1 VTSPRSEPAAVG
13 GRWTL
18 VIGVVASCLA
28 LVAGFV
34 ILRNSAGS
42 EIEPF
47 GWILVGI
54 GALTLIANL
63 AIWKQRQ

>member
-1 VTSPRSEPAAVG
+1 VG

-18 VIGVVASCLA
+18 IIGVVAAALA
-28 LVAGFV
+28 IVAGFV
-34 ILRNSAGS
+34 VLRNSAGS

-54 GALTLIANL
+54 GVLTLIANL
-63 AIWKQRQ
+63 AIWKQHQ